1 MSPVNGN
8 RGDTL
13 PEADRR
19 TLSAVVPLGLIF
31 SFLVLSQVAAETPR
45 WTLALSMT
53 VTMQLS
59 AL

>member
-1 MSPVNGN
+1 MLPVNGN
-8 RGDTL
+8 RGDPL
-13 PEADRR
+13 SAADRR
-19 TLSAVVPLGLIF
+19 TLSAVFPLGPMF

-53 VTMQLS
+53 VAMQLG